1 LKAKLEISSNFELN
15 EKIEKKDKIHKG
27 IQNKN
32 KNKKNDDQIWKKKD
46 NWSNDEI
53 KNKLKFNKKT
63 KNQNI
68 EGQT

>member
-1 LKAKLEISSNFELN
+1 MEKLKI
-15 EKIEKKDKIHKG
+15 KIKFIKESK
-27 IQNKN
+27 
-32 KNKKNDDQIWKKKD
+32 KKNDDQIWKKKD

-53 KNKLKFNKKT
+53 ENKLKFNKKT